1 MKKAIRIFVALL
13 VIGGIIAAVVWKL
26 SDNKKVIQEQSQLAQ
41 DRNDVI
47 PVKTKVLKRIS
58 IQADF
63 ESSGTFQPYKEL
75 NLISDVQGR
84 IIKLHVDNGVF
95 VNEGS
100 VILEVDKDLLQNQ
113 LEIAKV
119 NLQKADNDLGRLKNL
134 LGDGGV
140 TKQQVADAELAV
152 ENLKAQIRG
161 LDKQLT
167 LTVIKAPISG
177 TVTGKTVEKGAYIG
191 AGMPILNLV
200 NVRRLKFQTFLREE
214 EVFQVKKGQRIE
226 LSADMFP
233 ERKFTGEVTYIDIKA
248 DNSKR
253 YLVEVELENP
263 GGNLLKGGM
272 NGHSKFSSG
281 QTATFLA
288 LPRESVV
295 GSIRDAH
302 VFVVEG
308 GVAKLKPVQLGNIY
322 GDIVEIESGL
332 NEGEVIVVAGQ
343 INLAEGTKVEAEEL
357 TSQR

>member
-1 MKKAIRIFVALL
+1 MKKAIRILVALL

-75 NLISDVQGR
+75 NLISDVQG
-84 IIKLHVDNGVF
+84 L
-95 VNEGS
+95 
-100 VILEVDKDLLQNQ
+100 DKDLLQNQ